1 MLLRLLKVT
10 PDLSKLLRIFW
21 LVIVFVPACG
31 TGFLPSE
38 PFETNTPQ
46 IPSSEVIPTKISLTP
61 LREPAD
67 LLDCALPYTSDSIW
81 NTPIDWDA
89 AHIHPSSETMLD
101 AFFSSD
107 SWIGSDTSQFA
118 PNIYFVDNNTQLKP
132 VRLWDNRSFRD
143 ATSDVEVKYG
153 EQGGTVLVPLPVD
166 ARPAPGTDGE
176 LVIVNLD
183 TGEEWGMLDGQIDDQ
198 GSWSVG
204 GVYLYNVK
212 NSGVPPKGFAHRGAG
227 IGSLAGI
234 VRPCEIER
242 GKIGH
247 AVTIAYDY
255 PCAPEICN
263 ANGWS
268 EVIPPFSKT
277 DGEGFSQFDI
287 PEGARLA
294 IKPQVSSEEIFRA
307 CGNIK
312 GCIVWAQNMQEY
324 GGFIV
329 DNSGHPKTYAEGNMT
344 ANWDDSVWSKNML
357 KDIPMDWYVVLDWN

>member
-1 MLLRLLKVT
+1 
-10 PDLSKLLRIFW
+10 
-21 LVIVFVPACG
+21 
-31 TGFLPSE
+31 
-38 PFETNTPQ
+38 
-46 IPSSEVIPTKISLTP
+46 
-61 LREPAD
+61 
-67 LLDCALPYTSDSIW
+67 
-81 NTPIDWDA
+81 
-89 AHIHPSSETMLD
+89 LD
-101 AFFSSD
+101 AFFASD
-107 SWIGSDTSQFA
+107 SWIGSDTSQFT

-132 VRLWDNRSFRD
+132 VRLWENRSFRD

-294 IKPQVSSEEIFRA
+294 IKPQVSSDEIFRA

-312 GCIVWAQNMQEY
+312 GCIVWVQNMQEF

-344 ANWDDSVWSKNML
+344 ANWDDSVWSKDML
-357 KDIPMDWYVVLDWN
+357 KHIPIDWYVVLDWN